1 MKIEA
6 KADLSKVCPYELDDS
21 KCVHCDPKE
30 APCVKACPQGAIY
43 EVAEG
48 VLAIDYDKCDG
59 CGKCAEACPYGAIVL
74 KEGKA
79 FKCDL
84 CLSLFDEPQCVVAG
98 LARIKYTQGE
108 LERIWNVIGWAVL
121 DEGDYTIQTEEI
133 RLSDAAILKEVVER
147 YQKTKGEFTWEEIL
161 AGLEYEYG
169 EIAEDTKKRV
179 MWWIKRTYE
188 GYGPIDFLQDPEIEE
203 IATTR
208 LKDPIRVYIRGK
220 GWKKTNLAFW
230 TEDYFKYIVNKYAA
244 SMGRRITLKTPR
256 INATLPDGSRLHAV
270 MPPLSREGHALTIRR
285 FTERRWTPWDII
297 NNGTM
302 SAEQMAKIWWAID
315 HDLNIAIAGNTGS
328 GKTTTLNAIMAFIP
342 LDERIILVEETP
354 EIWIPHEHRIRLVPD
369 ENTSMQD
376 LVYDTLRM
384 RPDRIVVGEVRRPEE
399 MRALFDTM
407 LAGQGRGS
415 YATMHGRSVEET
427 ERRIRS
433 MGIPE
438 EDLAALD
445 VIVVQRRLR
454 EHGKEVRKVTE
465 LFFRSTK
472 PPEDEIQE
480 REKALHEIQVRN
492 IEEYAKQVSKW
503 RASKGI

>member
-1 MKIEA
+1 MKIVA
-6 KADLSKVCPYELDDS
+6 TADLSSVCPYELDES
-21 KCVHCDPKE
+21 KCMHCDPKE
-30 APCVKACPQGAIY
+30 APCVQACPKGAIY
-43 EVAEG
+43 EVADG
-48 VLAIDYDKCDG
+48 ILAIDYDKCDG

-84 CLSLFDEPQCVVAG
+84 CLSLFDEPQCVAAG
-98 LARIKYTQGE
+98 LARIQYTQEE
-108 LERIWNVIGWAVL
+108 LEKIWNVIGWAVL
-121 DEGDYTIQTEEI
+121 EDGDYLVQTKEI

-169 EIAEDTKKRV
+169 EIAKDTKERV

-188 GYGPIDFLQDPEIEE
+188 GHGPIDFLNDPEIEE

-208 LKDPIRVYIRGK
+208 LREPIRVYVRGE

-230 TEDYFKYIVNKYAA
+230 TEDYFNYVVNKYAA

-270 MPPLSREGHALTIRR
+270 IPPLSREGHALTIRR

-297 NNGTM
+297 HKGTA
-302 SAEQMAKIWWAID
+302 STEDMAKIWWAID
-315 HDLNIAIAGNTGS
+315 NDMNVIIAGNTGS
-328 GKTTTLNAIMAFIP
+328 GKTTTLNAIMSFIP

-369 ENTSMQD
+369 ENTSMQE

-384 RPDRIVVGEVRRPEE
+384 RPDRIIVGEVRRPEE
-399 MRALFDTM
+399 MRALFGTM

-427 ERRIRS
+427 ERRIKS

-445 VIVVQRRLR
+445 VIVVQRRMR
-454 EHGKEVRKVTE
+454 ENGKEVRRITAVE
-465 LFFRSTK
+465 FRNEK
-472 PPEDEIQE
+472 PS
-480 REKALHEIQVRN
+480 EKEVKKRARALQTIRAKR
-492 IEEYAKQVSKW
+492 IDEYAKQVSRWK
-503 RASKGI
+503 ASENI